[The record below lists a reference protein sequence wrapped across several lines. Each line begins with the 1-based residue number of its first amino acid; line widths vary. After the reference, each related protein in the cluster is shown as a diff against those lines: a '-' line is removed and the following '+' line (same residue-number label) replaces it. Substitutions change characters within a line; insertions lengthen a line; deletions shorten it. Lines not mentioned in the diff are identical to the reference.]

1 MSARQ
6 RCGDLASQ
14 PFCLH
19 PSMRWLAVLAFLLAG
34 RCNSRHQMG
43 LVTMHS
49 PEIMSYANMTAAGN
63 ARYAKRHGYGFH
75 ILDHVI
81 DQSRVPHW
89 SKIHAILIH
98 LADYDFLFWI
108 DADAVVYDQA
118 QQLEDVFD
126 IDSYPNAHIWAQ
138 DIWPDFPAMQREELM
153 DGATVLF
160 RNSPWTRQFLLEM
173 YHFPECQDYLNWT
186 EQYCLTVAFKHNL
199 LDAKSKIVVLPTPR
213 INHHRI
219 PSAAENRNLFVFH
232 YAGRSSM
239 ARTRHFKLLHEGF
252 QDVFQQDR
260 YKDFWNFHE
269 LFRRHNFGGLAS
281 VQLCV
286 FGIGERH
293 QTFLEGILFHF
304 PYLTGFIV
312 VLQGAPGLFSQMKK
326 SDEIGE
332 MFGTRMAAMDIQ
344 EFQLGRTRDGKE
356 FVKSFFC
363 DLLLVGVE
371 SWRHLPQGAPALV
384 PFVTGGLEPFSGR
397 RGTGFGYS
405 ALKDAFFILLDDGCE
420 GRSQALGGR
429 GMTASKSMSLDKDDE
444 MGKDL
449 AAACLFMDSLHN
461 SLADVIGQA
470 REHSERF
477 LNSDTDLF
485 SPLAA
490 EKREKTG
497 VGSPLIRSE
506 PGTWGSKMLGKVT
519 MSRVPRLAFV

>member
-1 MSARQ
+1 M
-6 RCGDLASQ
+6 
-14 PFCLH
+14 
-19 PSMRWLAVLAFLLAG
+19 
-34 RCNSRHQMG
+34 
-43 LVTMHS
+43 
-49 PEIMSYANMTAAGN
+49 
-63 ARYAKRHGYGFH
+63 
-75 ILDHVI
+75 
-81 DQSRVPHW
+81 
-89 SKIHAILIH
+89 
-98 LADYDFLFWI
+98 
-108 DADAVVYDQA
+108 VYDQA

-126 IDSYPNAHIWAQ
+126 VDSYPNAHIWAQ

-173 YHFPECQDYLNWT
+173 YYFPECQDYLNWT

-219 PSAAENRNLFVFH
+219 PSATENRNLFVFH

-312 VLQGAPGLFSQMKK
+312 VLQGAPGLFSQSPGCFCWHLFPSQAAVSGLSNLIFLLSAACVSERMKK

-371 SWRHLPQGAPALV
+371 SWRHLPQSAPALV
-384 PFVTGGLEPFSGR
+384 PFVTGGLEPFAGK

-420 GRSQALGGR
+420 GRSQAMAGR
-429 GMTASKSMSLDKDDE
+429 GMTASKGMSLDKDDE
-444 MGKDL
+444 MGEDL

-470 REHSERF
+470 RENSERF

-506 PGTWGSKMLGKVT
+506 PDTWGSKMLGKVT